1 MLFSGFRLRGVSYSQ
16 EISIFNAKFFFYI
29 LLYIINGDTVLVHVM
44 LDFFFSLTLEWV
56 SVYV

>member
-1 MLFSGFRLRGVSYSQ
+1 MLFSGFILRGVSYSQ
-16 EISIFNAKFFFYI
+16 EISIFNAIFFYI